1 VPILILLN
9 IRRNKKMDKKTLE
22 KIKKWQDFKDLE
34 QDLKVELKEME
45 KDENLLMDAFYEDI
59 AFGTGGLRG
68 IIGCGTNRMN
78 SYVVRKSTLGFLNY
92 MKKKYID
99 IQTMGVAISYDC
111 RKNSFLFAKH
121 AAEVIASNGVRAYL
135 YTSIRSTP
143 QLSFTVRYLNCAGG
157 IMITAS
163 HNPPIYNGYK
173 IYDHNGCQLVPEEA
187 DKVIEEINKI
197 EDMFSIQTKPFD
209 TLVEEGMI
217 KMIDSTVDEAYIQ
230 MVKTVPVQ
238 IVKKNN
244 IKIVYTPLHGTG
256 ASHMVN
262 LLTSEG
268 YTVYPV
274 EEQMIPD
281 GNFTTLKSPN
291 PEEASAFEYAIR
303 LGKEKD
309 ADILIATDPDA
320 DRMGIA
326 AKDAMGNYVL
336 LTGNQT
342 GAILLDYLGKFK
354 HTQKQGVV
362 FNTIVTSNFA
372 KAICEKYHLEL
383 VQTLTGFKY
392 IGEQAAL
399 LENTDKEF
407 FFGYEESYGYV
418 IKDFVRDKDSFQ
430 ASLLLAEVASY
441 YKEQGKTLIQV
452 LDDLF
457 KEFGYYLEGVHNIG
471 LAGIEGANRIQK
483 IMHYF
488 QDTKLTDIAGRHIQT
503 FEDYDKLVKVENDKM
518 SALTLPRS
526 FVLKYIFDDGG
537 WFALR
542 PSGTEPKLK
551 IYIAI
556 KGKTKEEA
564 TNLIINLKKEILCMI
579 DNIM

>member
-1 VPILILLN
+1 
-9 IRRNKKMDKKTLE
+9 MDKKTLE
-22 KIKKWQDFKDLE
+22 KIKKWQYFKDLE

>member
-1 VPILILLN
+1 
-9 IRRNKKMDKKTLE
+9 MDKKTLE

-392 IGEQAAL
+392 IGEQAVL

>member
-1 VPILILLN
+1 
-9 IRRNKKMDKKTLE
+9 MDKKTLE

-392 IGEQAAL
+392 IGEQAVL

-556 KGKTKEEA
+556 KGKTKEDA

>member
-1 VPILILLN
+1 
-9 IRRNKKMDKKTLE
+9 MDKKTLE

-579 DNIM
+579 DNVM

>member
-1 VPILILLN
+1 
-9 IRRNKKMDKKTLE
+9 MDKKTLE
-22 KIKKWQDFKDLE
+22 KIKLWQDFKELDH
-34 QDLKVELKEME
+34 DLKKELEE
-45 KDENLLMDAFYEDI
+45 ISGNESALLDAFYNDI

-68 IIGCGTNRMN
+68 ILGVGTDRMN
-78 SYVVRKSTLGFLNY
+78 IYVIRKCTLGFVKY
-92 MKKKYID
+92 MMKHYPNIKD
-99 IQTMGVAISYDC
+99 MGVAIAYDC
-111 RKNSFLFAKH
+111 RKNSYLFAQH
-121 AAEVIASNGVRAYL
+121 AAEVIASCGVKAYL
-135 YTSIRSTP
+135 YTAIRSTP
-143 QLSFTVRYLNCAGG
+143 QLSFTVRNLKCAGG

-173 IYDHNGCQLVPEEA
+173 IYDHEGCQLIPELA
-187 DKVIEEINKI
+187 DEVIAEINNI
-197 EDMFSIQTKPFD
+197 EDMFRIKTKSFD
-209 TLVEEGMI
+209 ALVEEGMI
-217 KMIDSTVDEAYIQ
+217 KLIDKEVDAAYIEK
-230 MVKTVPVQ
+230 VKTIPLQKVQ
-238 IVKKNN
+238 KDN

-256 ASHMVN
+256 ASHMVD

-268 YTVYPV
+268 YVVYPV
-274 EEQMIPD
+274 KEQMVPD
-281 GNFTTLKSPN
+281 GNFSTLKSPN
-291 PEEASAFEYAIR
+291 PEESSAFEYAIN
-303 LGKEKD
+303 LGKEIN

-326 AKDAMGNYVL
+326 AKNSQGEYVL

-354 HTQKQGVV
+354 KTNKQGVV

-372 KAICEKYHLEL
+372 KAICEKYNLKL

-399 LENTDKEF
+399 IEGTDEEF

-430 ASLLLAEVASY
+430 ATLLLAEVASY

-452 LDDLF
+452 LEDLF
-457 KEFGYYLEGVHNIG
+457 DEFGYYLEGVHNIG
-471 LAGIEGANRIQK
+471 LAGIEGSRRIEK
-483 IMHYF
+483 IMRHF
-488 QDTKLTDIAGRHIQT
+488 QTTKLSTLAGKHVAV
-503 FEDYDKLVKVENDKM
+503 FEDYDQSIKVENGIESK
-518 SALTLPRS
+518 LTLPKS

-537 WFALR
+537 WFVLR

-556 KGKTKEEA
+556 KEQTKELAEA
-564 TNLIINLKKEILCMI
+564 LIATLKKEILSI
-579 DNIM
+579 IENI